1 MYYCIKLSKEMQAR
15 VMNVFNA
22 FFTIPEGWTKHCD
35 HITLVHSSHT
45 SWYPISD
52 VLENF
57 VGHSLEF
64 RITGVGLGENV
75 MALKVSTY
83 STNKVSHITICTAP
97 DHVPAEANHI
107 EKWQKLYCA
116 DVFYGTLSLEQ

>member
-1 MYYCIKLSKEMQAR
+1 MQAR

-35 HITLVHSSHT
+35 HITLVHSSYT
-45 SWYPISD
+45 AWYPISE

-64 RITGVGLGENV
+64 RITGVGLGDNV
-75 MALKVSTY
+75 MALRVNTY
-83 STNKVSHITICTAP
+83 STNKTSHITICTAP
-97 DHVPAEANHI
+97 YHKPAEANNI
-107 EKWQKLYCA
+107 EKWEKLYCA
-116 DVFYGTLSLEQ
+116 NIFTGTLSLEK